1 MDASEIAVLVGI
13 VGGILALLWA
23 VGLVVRIMKDPV
35 GTPRMQEIAD
45 AVREGAVSFMKRQYG
60 TIAVVAIIITVIF
73 LLVGVFLADPVWY
86 FTAIAFA
93 LGAAMSGAAGI
104 VGMSIAVR
112 ANVRTTEA
120 ARKGLAPALKVAYR
134 GGAVSGLA
142 VVGLALFGTA
152 ILYFVFSLDAIGL
165 TTSQVVHSL
174 VGFAFGGSLVSLFA
188 RVGGGIYTKAADVGA
203 DLVGKVE
210 AGIPEDDPRN
220 PAVIADN
227 VGDNVGDC
235 AGMGADLFETYAVTA
250 IAAMLLGY
258 LVFRPDGFFELPLGD
273 AGHFPFIV
281 FPLLLGGVVVVATLI
296 GSLFVKLPKNENIM
310 GALYRGV
317 IATALISVVA
327 TWFAANWLFAD
338 AIEAGAITIWNIFLP
353 VLMGMIVMAG
363 MIVITEFYT
372 STKFSP
378 VKNIA
383 KASETGAATNII
395 SGLAVGLQS
404 TVVPVLLIA
413 GAILLSY
420 IFAGGLDDT
429 MVGLYGIAIA
439 AVAMLSTTGMIVT
452 LDSYGPI
459 TDNAGGI
466 AEMADLEPEVR
477 QITDALDAVGNTT
490 KATTKG
496 YAIGSAALG
505 ALALFAD
512 FVFSSENTAIEAGII
527 DGAGQLAFRLSDP
540 IVLVG
545 LFIGAMLPFIFSSL
559 LMSAVG
565 TAAYAVINEVRRQF
579 REVKGIMEG
588 KAKPEYGKCVDI
600 VTRAALKKMVLPG
613 AIAVFVPLIVGF
625 VLGPLALGGLLL
637 GVILSGLLVAISMSN
652 GGGAWDNAKKLIED
666 GAHGGKGSEA
676 HKAAVVGDTVGD
688 PYKDTAGP
696 AINALIKVI
705 NTVSLIFAGLIVL
718 YSIMP
723 VRIL

>member
-1 MDASEIAVLVGI
+1 MEPAEIAVLVGI
-13 VGGILALLWA
+13 IGGILALIWA
-23 VGLVVRIMKDPV
+23 AGLVVRIMKLPA
-35 GTPRMQEIAD
+35 GSARMQEIAD
-45 AVREGAVSFMKRQYG
+45 AVREGAESFMKRQYG
-60 TIAVVAIIITVIF
+60 TIAIVAVIITVVF

-86 FTAIAFA
+86 YTAIAFA
-93 LGAAMSGAAGI
+93 LGAAMSGTAGI

-112 ANVRTTEA
+112 ANVRTTQA
-120 ARKGLAPALKVAYR
+120 AQQGIAHALKVAYR
-134 GGAVSGLA
+134 GGAVSGLV
-142 VVGLALFGTA
+142 VVGLALFGVS
-152 ILYFVFSLDAIGL
+152 ILYFVYSMGFSGL
-165 TTSQVVHSL
+165 STSDVVHAL

-258 LVFRPDGFFELPLGD
+258 LIFSADRFSGLLGAAD
-273 AGHFPFIV
+273 VLPFITY
-281 FPLLLGGVVVVATLI
+281 PLLLGGIVVVATLI

-317 IATALISVVA
+317 AATAVISLIL
-327 TWFAANWLFAD
+327 TWFATEWIFAD
-338 AIEAGAITIWNIFLP
+338 AIAAGALTVWNIYLP
-353 VLMGMIVMAG
+353 VVMGMVVMVG
-363 MIVITEFYT
+363 MIVITEYFT
-372 STKFSP
+372 STKYKP
-378 VKNIA
+378 VKDIA
-383 KASETGAATNII
+383 HASETGAATNII
-395 SGLAVGLQS
+395 AGLAVGMRS
-404 TVVPVLLIA
+404 TLLPVLLIS
-413 GAILLSY
+413 GAILSAY
-420 IFAGGLDDT
+420 IFAGGLDDP
-429 MVGLYGIAIA
+429 MRGLYGIAIA

-466 AEMADLEPEVR
+466 AEMADLDPEVR
-477 QITDALDAVGNTT
+477 KVTDALDAVGNTT

-512 FVFSSENTAIEAGII
+512 YVFSAADVAETEGLIPAGTTLVF
-527 DGAGQLAFRLSDP
+527 QLSDP
-540 IVLVG
+540 FVLVG
-545 LFIGAMLPFIFSSL
+545 LLIGAMLPFIFSAL

-579 REVKGIMEG
+579 RDVEGIMEG
-588 KAKPEYGKCVDI
+588 TTKPEYGTCVDI
-600 VTRAALKKMVLPG
+600 VTRAALKKMILPG
-613 AIAVFVPLIVGF
+613 MIAVFVPLIVGF
-625 VLGPLALGGLLL
+625 VLGPVALGGLLI
-637 GVILSGLLVAISMSN
+637 GVIISGLLMAISMSN

-666 GAHGGKGSEA
+666 GAHGGKGGDA

-705 NTVSLIFAGLIVL
+705 NTVSLIFVALIVI
-718 YSIMP
+718 YS
-723 VRIL
+723 LL